1 MSKHA
6 AEHLEVLGKNASA
19 RYRAGQASTLTEAVI
34 DVVKTAGLLP
44 EQVKRVVEY
53 ANTDAFLTE
62 FKKEGSNKV
71 VELAG
76 GPASPFAVMQ
86 SLNQPVRAHEYDR
99 GTSDYDHPPTEKHA
113 SAEGMDRSLREGFR
127 VEAPAEYPYENPF
140 GEAYALQQKLASTE
154 ATLTGQLTM
163 LEGAFHD
170 MLDRL
175 YSNVKQAALEGVPL
189 GDVVQAWASSA
200 GAETPHVKLA
210 FSFMAPKLIEDRVF
224 RGGDAVGA
232 SLEKF
237 ATGRLVNPAH
247 PLVTDFEEF
256 CEVVSK
262 LASTRAARAEISSGL
277 GQINYFLKHASA
289 APDPGLIK
297 RVYDA
302 SGHLGENYA
311 KPAAEW
317 VTKKL
322 MGPASP
328 AVQTVGELAH
338 GAVKHVPT
346 AAALVGANEVRRN
359 LKHSPAFQGV
369 KDTALSVV
377 PGTPQ
382 YQQREYELQ
391 AGGGG
396 FQMPMGY

>member
-1 MSKHA
+1 MSKHS

-19 RYRAGQASTLTEAVI
+19 KYRAGQASTLTEAVI
-34 DVVKTAGLLP
+34 DIVKTAGLLP

-62 FKKEGSNKV
+62 FRKEGSHKV
-71 VELAG
+71 VELPG
-76 GPASPFAVMQ
+76 GPASPFAVLQ
-86 SLNQPVRAHEYDR
+86 SLNQPAAAYEYDR
-99 GTSDYDHPPTEKHA
+99 GTSDYDQPPTEKRA
-113 SAEGMDRSLREGFR
+113 ADQELDRSLREGFL
-127 VEAPAEYPYENPF
+127 VDAPPEYPYANPY
-140 GEAYALQQKLASTE
+140 GEAYALQQKLASEE
-154 ATLTGQLTM
+154 ATMTGQLTM

-170 MLDRL
+170 MLERL
-175 YSNVKQAALEGVPL
+175 YHNVKQASLDAVPL
-189 GDVVQAWASSA
+189 GDVVQAWATVP
-200 GAETPHVKLA
+200 GAEPEHMKLA
-210 FSFMAPKLIEDRVF
+210 FSFLSPQLLEERVF
-224 RGGDAVGA
+224 RGADAIGA

-237 ATGRLVNPAH
+237 ASGRLVNPEH
-247 PLVTDFEEF
+247 PLVTDFGEF

-262 LASTRAARAEISSGL
+262 MASIRAAREEISSGL

-289 APDPGLIK
+289 PDPGLIK
-297 RVYDA
+297 KVYNA
-302 SGHLGENYA
+302 SGHLGEQYA

-317 VTKKL
+317 TAKKL
-322 MGPASP
+322 LGPASP
-328 AVQTVGELAH
+328 AVQTAGALAH

-346 AAALVGANEVRRN
+346 AAALIGANEVRRN

-396 FQMPMGY
+396 GFPMPMGY